1 MQRRSQPSPSPSSED
16 AEKGRCCGME
26 NWGVTAS
33 EIEHLAVVG
42 AGEFGIQ
49 HQLSSNGTVRTKLRQ
64 KSTPGVGVIHQR
76 LTSCV
81 PPTHSWLPTWAP
93 SCYLIMLRWIDLAT
107 IVKFGTLSLLP
118 GFTWVS
124 RVPDL
129 DPNVSELR
137 VAIDRRHSHFGL
149 AVETRKANLVRRNG
163 GIVVSQWL
171 HAVDMEIKP
180 LFKIIEQGE
189 KIQNLPRAAD
199 SDSTGRPS
207 VLCRLMRFC
216 LRLRSLATIVENVYA
231 VTTDEE
237 PRTRVAEAVELLSRC
252 GVEDGGRIAYEV

>member
-33 EIEHLAVVG
+33 EIGHLAVVG
-42 AGEFGIQ
+42 AGELGIQ

-107 IVKFGTLSLLP
+107 IVNSGRFPYSPDSHGSVEYLIWTPTSLN
-118 GFTWVS
+118 FMS
-124 RVPDL
+124 RLTDVT
-129 DPNVSELR
+129 
-137 VAIDRRHSHFGL
+137 AIS
-149 AVETRKANLVRRNG
+149 AW
-163 GIVVSQWL
+163 Q
-171 HAVDMEIKP
+171 
-180 LFKIIEQGE
+180 
-189 KIQNLPRAAD
+189 
-199 SDSTGRPS
+199 
-207 VLCRLMRFC
+207 
-216 LRLRSLATIVENVYA
+216 
-231 VTTDEE
+231 
-237 PRTRVAEAVELLSRC
+237 
-252 GVEDGGRIAYEV
+252 